1 MTEGGSRPRAWVR
14 ALPAMLVVL
23 ALLAG
28 AGPALAQAGGGEE
41 EAAVRLTLGD
51 ALGTAVERNHELADA
66 LLQLEISDQ
75 QIREAWSAVYPTL
88 DLASSFTR
96 NLEVP
101 GTFLPGEVVGR
112 PGGLVPVR
120 FGADNSWSFSLRAE
134 QPLFRAAAF
143 IGVGAAQRYRALQEE
158 IVRGQV
164 QAVATRVR
172 LAYYDVLLAEESARL
187 NENAV
192 ERVRLAL
199 EETRAMHRAGVSSS
213 YDVLRLE
220 VELANLEPMVR
231 RARNQ
236 VAAAKRVLAVEVGL
250 DVEQEIEVVG
260 SLAELELDDVD
271 QNGPE
276 NRELLRFAG
285 FVEPKAGEAAR
296 DDIVRQALASR
307 SELRQLDLMEVLR
320 ETELRIERSEY
331 LPTISLFGSYQIS
344 AQQDGSPSFFGS
356 SSAERTYG
364 KLVGV
369 QVSMP
374 LFAGF
379 QRPAR
384 VQQRRLAIRQVQAQ
398 QQLAEAQIESQVRT
412 LLAQVEEAGERAEAQ
427 RFATQQ
433 ATRGYE
439 IAGAQY
445 REGLS
450 GQLELTDAE
459 LALRQS
465 EFNYAQA
472 VYDYLVARAMLD
484 EATGL
489 VPVAGAGET
498 ITIETLGARP

>member
-1 MTEGGSRPRAWVR
+1 MTEGGSRRRGGFRAM
-14 ALPAMLVVL
+14 PVVL
-23 ALLAG
+23 AVLALGTG
-28 AGPALAQAGGGEE
+28 AGPVKAQVGAG
-41 EAAVRLTLGD
+41 ASAPLRLTLEA
-51 ALGTAVERNHELADA
+51 ALETALDNNRELAEA
-66 LLQLEISDQ
+66 QLQLEISGQ
-75 QIREAWSAVYPTL
+75 QVREAWSAVFPTL

-101 GTFLPGEVVGR
+101 GTFLPGEMVGR
-112 PGGLVPVR
+112 PGELVPVR
-120 FGADNSWSFSLRAE
+120 FGADNSWVFSLRAE

-143 IGVGAAQRYRALQEE
+143 IGVGAAERYRALQEE

-192 ERVRLAL
+192 ERVRRAL

-231 RARNQ
+231 RARNA
-236 VAAAKRVLAVEVGL
+236 VSAAKRALAVELGL
-250 DVEQEIEVVG
+250 DVDQDIEVVG
-260 SLAELELDDVD
+260 SLAGLDLDNVD
-271 QNGPE
+271 QNEPE

-285 FVEPKAGEAAR
+285 FAQPAESEGAR
-296 DDIVRQALASR
+296 EEILDQALASR

-320 ETELRIERSEY
+320 ETELKVERSEY
-331 LPTISLFGSYQIS
+331 LPTITLFGSYQIT
-344 AQQDGSPSFFGS
+344 AQQDGSPAFFGN
-356 SSAERTYG
+356 SASQRTYG
-364 KLVGV
+364 RLVGV
-369 QVSMP
+369 QVTMP

-379 QRPAR
+379 SRPAR
-384 VQQRRLAIRQVQAQ
+384 VQQRKLAVRQVEVQR
-398 QQLAEAQIESQVRT
+398 QLAAAQVESQVRT
-412 LLAQVEEAGERAEAQ
+412 LLDQVDEAAERAAAQ
-427 RFATQQ
+427 RLATAQ
-433 ATRGYE
+433 ARRGYE

-445 REGLS
+445 REGLGS
-450 GQLELTDAE
+450 QLELTDAE

-489 VPVAGAGET
+489 VPVSGVGRT
-498 ITIETLGARP
+498 ITIETMGARP